1 VPARNQTAPDSLA
14 GRIIE
19 WLREHPGAHSA
30 QAVAAGIGADD
41 TGQQRTETRGVG
53 RYKPITSELSRMV
66 RRGALVKYRPPGA
79 APRGPGSVY
88 AIPPEE

>member
-14 GRIIE
+14 GRIIT
-19 WLREHPGAHSA
+19 WLRDNPGAHSS
-30 QAVAAGIGADD
+30 AAIAAALGESNRDPGS
-41 TGQQRTETRGVG
+41 GGKYQPV
-53 RYKPITSELSRMV
+53 TSELSRMV

-79 APRGPGSVY
+79 ARRGPGSVY